1 VGVAVDNAVSLKWVK
16 FDGALVGVSI
26 KLQTIGYTTFCSFV
40 TRRNAKK
47 RESNKITLA
56 GDFVVF
62 IYLFIYYYE

>member
-40 TRRNAKK
+40 
-47 RESNKITLA
+47 
-56 GDFVVF
+56 VF
-62 IYLFIYYYE
+62 IYLFIYLFIMNKQITTNA